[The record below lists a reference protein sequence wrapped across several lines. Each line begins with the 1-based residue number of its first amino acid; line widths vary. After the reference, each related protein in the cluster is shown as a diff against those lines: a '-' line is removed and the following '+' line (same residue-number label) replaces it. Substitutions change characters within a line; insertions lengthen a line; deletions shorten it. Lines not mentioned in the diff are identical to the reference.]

1 LGTPDGHLLQSR
13 VGAGTG
19 CGDAMVVLMPLVHRT
34 CLFSKAEVKCEEV
47 ASVWAVFATTSA
59 AKLWCLP
66 RTGAFCEH
74 VAPPGPGYGLDS
86 AKRPVLNR
94 KRGVWQNLVANQGLP
109 HATGDNSRQSSLRT
123 PLPRPWKTT
132 MVASKVSS
140 SSYPP
145 QDTCT
150 KATEDNERATQG
162 EVSSEATKHRNQ
174 KPSPGGVSRS
184 IADTDGAGGRPTRP
198 QAKNIRPNATQG
210 NHSICHG
217 RRFRPSARSGQGGHR
232 QSLSAGIVCMRPIPF
247 TR

>member
-1 LGTPDGHLLQSR
+1 
-13 VGAGTG
+13 
-19 CGDAMVVLMPLVHRT
+19 MVVLMPLVHRT

-74 VAPPGPGYGLDS
+74 VAPPGPGYCLDS

-198 QAKNIRPNATQG
+198 QAKNIRPNAPRVTIQ
-210 NHSICHG
+210 
-217 RRFRPSARSGQGGHR
+217 SATVGGSGPAREADRVATDNLGGHR
-232 QSLSAGIVCMRPIPF
+232 LHEANSVHPMSARGCVPGFSRKPPLLPKHD
-247 TR
+247 T